1 MQIERASI
9 ADLDWALANMDG
21 AKTRRSGRG
30 GGNELVFDADPK
42 GNKDE
47 ARFLPCHS
55 SIFVLLMYV

>member
-21 AKTRRSGRG
+21 AKTRRPGRG
-30 GGNELVFDADPK
+30 GANELAFDADPK

-47 ARFLPCHS
+47 ARPLPYHP
-55 SIFVLLMYV
+55 SIFE